1 MTEKTKNH
9 HYVETGK
16 IVTVGRFIKRKVPEI
31 ECVCGDK
38 DAFHNNPR
46 FKKDTK
52 IKLFINKL
60 RRVWLI
66 ASIEFSQKNS

>member
-31 ECVCGDK
+31 ECVCEDK
-38 DAFHNNPR
+38 LNY
-46 FKKDTK
+46 
-52 IKLFINKL
+52 
-60 RRVWLI
+60 V
-66 ASIEFSQKNS
+66 